1 MRGVCQHT
9 FEDAP
14 AVFTG
19 TMRTRACS
27 SCDYGEV
34 LLDVTDAWVPF
45 DEYLDRTTIRSLVDD
60 HLQGRANRRLLI
72 WSLLAVEQWCQTFL
86 ADRRHVPVC

>member
-45 DEYLDRTTIRSLVDD
+45 DEYLDRTTLPK
-60 HLQGRANRRLLI
+60 
-72 WSLLAVEQWCQTFL
+72 E
-86 ADRRHVPVC
+86 